1 MTRKACILYFLKGSD
16 CLMKA
21 MTTAMTPSSL
31 LAAKGHLKAAAILA
45 TTMTC
50 YGLAQ
55 ADGLA
60 TLDQHLKTMRSG
72 TASFTQTVS
81 NTNKPGAAKTSHGQ
95 FAFNRPQQ
103 FRFDYTKPF
112 VQTIV
117 ADGKTLWMYDADLNQ
132 VTQRPQ
138 AAALN
143 ASPAALVAASNS
155 VAALQKQFQLENAP
169 AKDKLEWVKAVPR
182 QADTQ
187 IKDVMIGF
195 DNGQLRRLEI
205 IDSFGQRSV
214 MEFGPFSASTAK
226 NSFHFTPPAGADI
239 VKP

>member
-1 MTRKACILYFLKGSD
+1 MAVI
-16 CLMKA
+16 
-21 MTTAMTPSSL
+21 TPPFL
-31 LAAKGHLKAAAILA
+31 LAAKGHLQAAAVLA
-45 TTMTC
+45 TTMAC

-55 ADGLA
+55 ADGLSA
-60 TLDQHLKTMRSG
+60 LDQHLKTMRSG

-81 NTNKPGAAKTSHGQ
+81 NANKPGAVKTSSGQ

-112 VQTIV
+112 AQTIV

-143 ASPAALVAASNS
+143 ASPAALVASSNS
-155 VAALQKQFQLENAP
+155 VAALQKQFRLENAP

-205 IDSFGQRSV
+205 LDSFGQRSV
-214 MEFGPFSASTAK
+214 MEFGPFSTKAAQAS
-226 NSFHFTPPAGADI
+226 FRFTPPAGAD
-239 VKP
+239 VVRGQ

>member
-1 MTRKACILYFLKGSD
+1 MQRGILRFLKGSQ
-16 CLMKA
+16 LPMA
-21 MTTAMTPSSL
+21 VITPPFL
-31 LAAKGHLKAAAILA
+31 LAAKGHLKAAAVLA
-45 TTMTC
+45 TTMAC

-55 ADGLA
+55 ADGLSA
-60 TLDQHLKTMRSG
+60 LDQHLKTMRSG

-81 NTNKPGAAKTSHGQ
+81 NANKPGAVKTSSGQ

-112 VQTIV
+112 AQTIV

-143 ASPAALVAASNS
+143 ASPAALVASSNS
-155 VAALQKQFQLENAP
+155 VAALQKQFRLENAP
-169 AKDKLEWVKAVPR
+169 AKDKLEWVKAV
-182 QADTQ
+182 
-187 IKDVMIGF
+187 MIGF

-205 IDSFGQRSV
+205 VDSFGQRSV
-214 MEFGPFSASTAK
+214 MEFGPFSTKAAQAS
-226 NSFHFTPPAGADI
+226 FRFTPPAGAD
-239 VKP
+239 VVRGQ

>member
-1 MTRKACILYFLKGSD
+1 
-16 CLMKA
+16 MKA

-226 NSFHFTPPAGADI
+226 NSFQFTPPAGADI

>member
-1 MTRKACILYFLKGSD
+1 MTI
-16 CLMKA
+16 
-21 MTTAMTPSSL
+21 MTPASL
-31 LAAKGHLKAAAILA
+31 LAAKGHAKAAAILA

-60 TLDQHLKTMRSG
+60 TLDQHLKAMRTG
-72 TASFTQTVS
+72 TASFTQTVT
-81 NTNKPGAAKTSHGQ
+81 NANKPGPAQTSHGQ

-138 AAALN
+138 AAALS
-143 ASPAALVAASNS
+143 ASPAALVASSNS
-155 VAALQKQFQLENAP
+155 VEALKKQFQLENVP
-169 AKDKLEWVKAVPR
+169 VKDKLEWVKAVPR
-182 QADTQ
+182 QADTS

-195 DNGQLRRLEI
+195 DSGQLRRLEI
-205 IDSFGQRSV
+205 IDRFGQRSV
-214 MEFGPFSASTAK
+214 MEFGPFSSGTAK
-226 NSFHFTPPAGADI
+226 NSFQFTPPAGADVI
-239 VKP
+239 RNP

>member
-1 MTRKACILYFLKGSD
+1 
-16 CLMKA
+16 MKA

-214 MEFGPFSASTAK
+214 MEFGP
-226 NSFHFTPPAGADI
+226 
-239 VKP
+239 V

>member
-1 MTRKACILYFLKGSD
+1 
-16 CLMKA
+16 MKA

>member
-1 MTRKACILYFLKGSD
+1 
-16 CLMKA
+16 MKA

-31 LAAKGHLKAAAILA
+31 LAAKGHLKAAAILT

>member
-1 MTRKACILYFLKGSD
+1 MTI
-16 CLMKA
+16 
-21 MTTAMTPSSL
+21 MTPASL
-31 LAAKGHLKAAAILA
+31 LAAKGHAKAAAILA

-60 TLDQHLKTMRSG
+60 TLDQHLKTMRAG
-72 TASFTQTVS
+72 TASFTQTVT
-81 NTNKPGAAKTSHGQ
+81 NANKPGSPAKTSSGQ

-112 VQTIV
+112 AQTIV

-143 ASPAALVAASNS
+143 ASPAALVASSNS

-169 AKDKLEWVKAVPR
+169 PKDKLEWVKATPR
-182 QADTQ
+182 KADTQ

-205 IDSFGQRSV
+205 VDSFGQRSV
-214 MEFGPFSASTAK
+214 MEFGPFNNQAAQS
-226 NSFHFTPPAGADI
+226 SFRFTPPAGADI
-239 VKP
+239 IRNP

>member
-1 MTRKACILYFLKGSD
+1 
-16 CLMKA
+16 MKA

-138 AAALN
+138 ASALN